1 MNIAR
6 PLITLLALTLLLAP
20 LAGHTENERPIDA
33 DGYLLPETAKQL
45 QHRPIPMPELIKRA
59 ESGEVWAQNRLA
71 ERYLKGI
78 EAPQHFAK
86 AKDWYTRAA
95 NQGYGPA
102 MLQLGEFYS
111 HTKGG
116 FLNLAEAYFWY
127 SLAAAN
133 KMPAALTRR
142 DSLLEK
148 LTPAEV
154 AKAQDRAAHW
164 APKPEGGAKP

>member
-6 PLITLLALTLLLAP
+6 PLIALLALALLLAP
-20 LAGHTENERPIDA
+20 MAIRAENERPLDA

-45 QHRPIPMPELIKRA
+45 QHTPISMTELIKLA
-59 ESGEVWAQNRLA
+59 ESGEVLAQNRLA
-71 ERYLKGI
+71 EHYLKGI
-78 EAPQHFAK
+78 EAPQHFGK
-86 AKDWYTRAA
+86 AKEWYLRAA

-102 MLQLGEFYS
+102 MIQLGDLYS
-111 HTKGG
+111 HPKGG
-116 FLNLAEAYFWY
+116 FQNLAEAYFWY

-133 KMPAALTRR
+133 KMPAALSRR
-142 DSLLEK
+142 DGLLDK

-154 AKAQDRAAHW
+154 TKAQDRAAHW